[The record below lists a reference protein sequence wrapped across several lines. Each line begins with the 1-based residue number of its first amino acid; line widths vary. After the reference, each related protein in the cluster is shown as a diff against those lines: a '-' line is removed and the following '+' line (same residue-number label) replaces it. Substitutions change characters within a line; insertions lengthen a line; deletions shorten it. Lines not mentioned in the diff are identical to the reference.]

1 MSTTTTARTEEELGA
16 MRWVLEEVAAG
27 RTFPAAES
35 KAIVQCLHVAL
46 HAHDPVQIELVP
58 LRDAADYPATHALN
72 VSLLAMATTEF
83 TGHTGADV
91 LAVGLAGLL
100 HDIGSIF
107 TLEEL
112 LTKATPLTDDERQQ
126 LKQHPI
132 LGARAVLAS
141 EDNLDLAAI
150 AAYEHHVRM
159 DGGGYPAFRYPRD
172 CHTASRLI
180 QICDVFDAMRTPR
193 PYKKAWPDEMAL
205 SFIEERAGFEFQ
217 PELARSFVAMLKA
230 YLKQ

>member
-1 MSTTTTARTEEELGA
+1 VTTLVTQGMEDELSA
-16 MRWVLEEVAAG
+16 MRWVLQEIAAG
-27 RTFPAAES
+27 GTFPAAES
-35 KAIVQCLHVAL
+35 KAIVQSLHVAL
-46 HAHDPVQIELVP
+46 HANDPVQLFQVP
-58 LRDAADYPATHALN
+58 LRDAPDYPATHALN

-83 TGHTGADV
+83 TGHSGLDV

-100 HDIGSIF
+100 HDVGAIF
-107 TLEEL
+107 TPEEL
-112 LTKATPLTDDERQQ
+112 LTKSTPLTDEERTV

-132 LGARAVLAS
+132 VGARTVLAS
-141 EDNLDLAAI
+141 EDNLDLPSI

-159 DGGGYPAFRYPRD
+159 DGGGYPAFRYPREA
-172 CHTASRLI
+172 HTASRLI

-217 PELARSFVAMLKA
+217 PELARSFAAMMKA
-230 YLKQ
+230 YSRP